1 MLYFINS
8 SRVLLT
14 HYFHIQN
21 KSKYIISF
29 LSNSLLSVLFENI
42 GFVMKLDIILSPKK
56 TLHKSFMFTEN
67 EDK

>member
-1 MLYFINS
+1 MLYIINS

-21 KSKYIISF
+21 KSKDIISF

-42 GFVMKLDIILSPKK
+42 GFVMQFDIILSPKK
-56 TLHKSFMFTEN
+56 T
-67 EDK
+67 